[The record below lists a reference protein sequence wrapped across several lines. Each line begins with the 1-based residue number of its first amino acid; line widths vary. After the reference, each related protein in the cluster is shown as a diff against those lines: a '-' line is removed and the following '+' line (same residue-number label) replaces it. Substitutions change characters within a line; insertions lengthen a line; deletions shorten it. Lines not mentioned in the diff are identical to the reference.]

1 MGNVPD
7 EYLENYAGEMLKK
20 QESVQGIV
28 DRAIEQKLMAA
39 MKEVVKLTEKNVT
52 LEEFNKLFEA

>member
-1 MGNVPD
+1 
-7 EYLENYAGEMLKK
+7 MLKK